1 MQIKFQRTNEPVYLG
16 FTKKYNKT
24 IPVWQINKP
33 ISGSKSYIYVAK
45 GQTIDGENL
54 CYVGMTES
62 SGGFKVKVNG
72 YIIHDKERPF
82 NHKKGSN
89 LDFILRTCVNITF
102 EIRHVE
108 TGMSR
113 KTEMEVIW
121 ELLDAGY
128 TLTNDITYKTCR

>member
-1 MQIKFQRTNEPVYLG
+1 
-16 FTKKYNKT
+16 
-24 IPVWQINKP
+24 
-33 ISGSKSYIYVAK
+33 
-45 GQTIDGENL
+45 
-54 CYVGMTES
+54 
-62 SGGFKVKVNG
+62 
-72 YIIHDKERPF
+72 
-82 NHKKGSN
+82 
-89 LDFILRTCVNITF
+89 LRTCVNITF